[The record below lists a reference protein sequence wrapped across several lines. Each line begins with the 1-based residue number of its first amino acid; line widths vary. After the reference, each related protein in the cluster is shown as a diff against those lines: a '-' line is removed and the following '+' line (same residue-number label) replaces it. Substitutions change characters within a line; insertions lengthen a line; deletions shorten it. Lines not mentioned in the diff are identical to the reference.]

1 MSEMS
6 RRGFLRSGGTA
17 AAIGAAGLVLPGR
30 AWGWSPTGSVA
41 GGGSTVDPATV
52 FDSLADPVVARLY
65 KDKQWERVNTLL
77 TDWTTNDQAIPSGL
91 PSYVTE
97 FLEAATQLPSWT
109 NTALLDDFNDFF
121 DVNGSYVGLLY
132 GVGSGFL
139 STAIPNVARAVYY
152 SQGGAQMKDRIAKT
166 AMLGYD
172 SVQSDAY
179 TPSGAM
185 IVTAVKTRMAHAGV
199 RHLLPKSP
207 YYPVGKTP
215 ISQADL
221 LITWHSL
228 ATFTMGMLTT
238 WGVPI
243 TKAQSDGFLHLW
255 QINAHMLGT
264 LDTYIPATW
273 SDAYT
278 QKAELLDPVLSHT
291 PEGVNLAKVLINLV
305 SAELADLPAPV
316 VCSLIRYILTDKVAD
331 YVQIPSYPLI
341 EEGIAASW
349 PGYVALQTGVQSTNL
364 VPTEFFGAF
373 DEILEVGVLSYFS
386 DGETLD
392 ITLPSGNRTNF
403 TSQRGNEPWSAP

>member
-1 MSEMS
+1 MTEVS

-17 AAIGAAGLVLPGR
+17 AALGGLGLVLPGR

-41 GGGSTVDPATV
+41 GAGSTVDPATV
-52 FDSLADPVVARLY
+52 FDSLADPVVAQLY
-65 KDKQWERVNTLL
+65 RDNQWEQVNTLL
-77 TDWTTNDQAIPSGL
+77 TNWTTNDQAIPAGL

-97 FLEAATQLPSWT
+97 FLETATQLPSWT

-121 DVNGSYVGLLY
+121 EVDGSYVGLLY

-152 SQGGAQMKDRIAKT
+152 SQGGAQMKDRIGKT

-172 SVQSDAY
+172 SVQPDAY

-185 IVTAVKTRMAHAGV
+185 IVTAVKTRMAHSAV
-199 RHLLPKSP
+199 RFLLPQSP

-228 ATFTMGMLTT
+228 ATFTMGKLTA

-243 TKAQSDGFLHLW
+243 TQAQSDGFLHLW
-255 QINAHMLGT
+255 QITGHMLGT

-273 SDAYT
+273 ADAYT
-278 QKAELLDPVLSHT
+278 QKAELLDPVLGHT
-291 PEGVNLAKVLINLV
+291 PEGVNLAEILINLV
-305 SAELADLPAPV
+305 CAELADLPQPV
-316 VCSLIRYILTDKVAD
+316 VCAFIRYVLGDQIAD
-331 YVQIPSYPLI
+331 YAQIPSYPLI
-341 EEGIAASW
+341 EAGIAASW
-349 PGYVALQTGVQSTNL
+349 PGYVALQTSLQSTNI
-364 VPTEFFGAF
+364 VPKEFFGAF

-386 DGETLD
+386 DGEPLD

-403 TSQRGNEPWSAP
+403 TDQSGNEPWSPP